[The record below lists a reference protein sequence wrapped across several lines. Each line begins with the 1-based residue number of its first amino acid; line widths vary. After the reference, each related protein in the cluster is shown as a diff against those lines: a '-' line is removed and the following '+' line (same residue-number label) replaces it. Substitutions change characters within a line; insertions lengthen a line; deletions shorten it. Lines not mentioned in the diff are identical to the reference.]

1 MFQRTFFL
9 VAPNFHGSTLL
20 ARLLNA
26 HPEIVALGD
35 TYPTN
40 DYDTL
45 CGCGKVVSQ
54 CNFWV
59 SIKAAVQAEQ
69 YGAEPTMLP
78 RFPRLWGWG
87 DAFVYNYAPRSL
99 VRAKLRNQNSARE
112 FTATYET
119 FVNAVHAQHKEAN
132 PSVFVDGV
140 KSLARIV
147 ALHSAGWPIAG
158 VIHLVRDPM
167 HFVRSTL
174 KQRGD
179 NAGMLLDAAFHWRLY
194 HDRAA
199 RLGSFLPYFRL
210 SYHELSANTNSALA
224 RLFDFINVGSMPLAD
239 LLERRV
245 EPWHFMGNATLQ
257 HFDGT
262 IQERVY
268 EVGAVEQ
275 CLVRL
280 IAGGGKYE

>member
-1 MFQRTFFL
+1 LFQRTFFV

-26 HPEIVALGD
+26 HPQIVALGD
-35 TYPTN
+35 TYPSN
-40 DYDTL
+40 DFDQV
-45 CGCGKVVSQ
+45 CGCGKAVSH
-54 CNFWV
+54 CDFWV
-59 SIKAAVQAEQ
+59 SIKAAVRAEQ
-69 YGAEPTMLP
+69 YSAEPAMLP
-78 RFPRLWGWG
+78 MYPRLFGKG
-87 DAFVYNYAPRSL
+87 DALLYNYAPRSL
-99 VRAKLRNQNSARE
+99 VQARLKNQSSARE
-112 FTATYET
+112 FTSTYET
-119 FVNAVHAQHKEAN
+119 FVHAVHAQYKEVN